1 MALPWLQRVELVL
14 FAAAFLCGAVA
25 AATLT
30 RTQVRLRGRA
40 GLGVQQACVGGWPRC
55 LGARTFQSCFLPKL
69 DKLPAQLY
77 KLLRF

>member
-1 MALPWLQRVELVL
+1 MALPWLQRFELVL

-40 GLGVQQACVGGWPRC
+40 GLGVQRACVRGWPQC
-55 LGARTFQSCFLPKL
+55 LGARTFQKL
-69 DKLPAQLY
+69 FPPQRNGTSFQY
-77 KLLRF
+77 SFIGY